1 MRFLVMQETLNKN
14 ILHEMIDQLDLPES
28 VDKKVRDRYASLSG
42 WFSREES
49 PLKDIDIFSQG
60 SFALGT
66 TIKPLSD
73 DEEYDLDMGCKVKLK
88 GYKGSYSQ
96 KDLKEMIGKELELYR
111 IKVGI
116 QNPLDEKR
124 RCWRLEY
131 KDEVGFH
138 LDIVPC
144 IPLEDEQ
151 KAVYEQYLAEAYD
164 DRVFGSEV
172 AHLAVNITDNEK
184 ENYQDISS
192 GWNISNSQGYVKW
205 FQNRMQETRRAIYE
219 SKAHIEPVPVYKEKT
234 ILQRCIQLLKRH
246 RDNMFKDKKESK
258 PISVIIT
265 TLAARGYN
273 GESNLE
279 EAMLNIL
286 EKMPRYINSQK
297 PRIPNPVKP
306 EEDFT
311 DRWDNPEFSDLN
323 LEQNFAVWLLQ
334 AKMDFKKLLEVD
346 KAKEVKVIL
355 NERFSIDVN
364 ELELVKEYGFKV
376 ETTLPVQM
384 LATPQTKPW
393 SM

>member
-1 MRFLVMQETLNKN
+1 MPETLNKN

-28 VDKKVRDRYASLSG
+28 VDKKVRDRYASLSS

-66 TIKPLSD
+66 TIKPLNE
-73 DEEYDLDMGCKVKLK
+73 DEEYDLDMGCKVKIE
-88 GYKGSYSQ
+88 GYKASHSQ
-96 KDLKEMIGKELELYR
+96 KYLKEMIGKELELYR
-111 IKVGI
+111 KKVGI

-131 KDEVGFH
+131 KDEVRFH

-151 KAVYEQYLAEAYD
+151 RAIYEQYLATTYD
-164 DRVFGSEV
+164 DKAFSWEV

-184 ENYQDISS
+184 ENYQEISPD
-192 GWNISNSQGYVKW
+192 WNISNSQGYVKW
-205 FQNRMQETRRAIYE
+205 FQNRMQQDTSALYE
-219 SKAHIEPVPVYKEKT
+219 AKAHIEPVPVYKEKT

-246 RDNMFKDKKESK
+246 RDNMFKDNQESK

-265 TLAARGYN
+265 TLAARAYN
-273 GESNLE
+273 GESSLE
-279 EAMLNIL
+279 DAMLNIL
-286 EKMPRYINSQK
+286 ENMSRYINSQK

-311 DRWDNPEFSDLN
+311 DRWDNPEFSHLN
-323 LEQNFAVWLLQ
+323 LEQNFEIWLFQ

-346 KAKEVKVIL
+346 KAKEVKAIL
-355 NERFSIDVN
+355 NERFSMDVN
-364 ELELVKEYGFKV
+364 ELALVKEYGFKV
-376 ETTLPVQM
+376 ETTIPVQT

>member
-14 ILHEMIDQLDLPES
+14 ILHDMIDQLDLPES
-28 VDKKVRDRYASLSG
+28 VDKKVRERYASLSR

-49 PLKDIDIFSQG
+49 SLKDIDIFSQG

-73 DEEYDLDMGCKVKLK
+73 DEEYDLDMGCKVKIA
-88 GYKGSYSQ
+88 GYKVSHSQ
-96 KDLKEMIGKELELYR
+96 KELKEMIGKELELYR
-111 IKVGI
+111 KKVGI
-116 QNPLDEKR
+116 QNPLEPKR

-131 KDEVGFH
+131 KDEVPFH

-151 KAVYEQYLAEAYD
+151 KVIYEQYLAKSYD
-164 DRVFGSEV
+164 DEAFSREV
-172 AHLAVNITDNEK
+172 AHLAVNITDNETD
-184 ENYQDISS
+184 NYEVVSTD
-192 GWNISNSQGYVKW
+192 WNISNSQGYVKW
-205 FQNRMQETRRAIYE
+205 FQHKMQDTTGALYE
-219 SKAHIEPVPVYKEKT
+219 AKAHIEPVPFYKEKP

-246 RDNMFKDKKESK
+246 RDNMFKENKDSK

-265 TLAARGYN
+265 TLAARAYK

-279 EAMLNIL
+279 EALMNIL
-286 EKMPRYINSQK
+286 ENMPSYINSQK

-311 DRWDNPEFSDLN
+311 DRWDNPEFNHLK
-323 LEQNFAVWLLQ
+323 LEQNFKQWLFQ
-334 AKMDFKKLLEVD
+334 AKIDFKKLLEVD
-346 KAKEVKVIL
+346 KVKDVKLIL
-355 NERFSIDVN
+355 NERFSLDVN
-364 ELELVKEYGFKV
+364 AHDLVREYGFKV
-376 ETTLPVQM
+376 ETAVPVQS

-393 SM
+393 GM